1 MELYEW
7 LHNSG
12 YRENSS
18 VFAFNTLRSLAN
30 KGIRKRVRSSQH
42 PGDKSSLDTAPPGEN
57 KPQEAVEAKNEPS
70 EDKADVGQVP
80 SVKKLR
86 RDDSFIEG
94 IIGLNIGLE
103 TSEESDTPTEH
114 QKSSEPVK
122 SGSSQPAS
130 SGAATSTSPA
140 IKSAT
145 TPYTTP
151 NTNEPQVTEFNRNT
165 EGMIEAYFNEGLGE
179 EASSMFFLC
188 PIHVRTTS
196 LTCSL
201 STVIDASGLETFD
214 MLLGPYRRPT
224 KYMPKDTDENIRVCY
239 SPVILIIVCSIE
251 NF

>member
-12 YRENSS
+12 YRANSS

-42 PGDKSSLDTAPPGEN
+42 PIDKSSLDTALPGEDT
-57 KPQEAVEAKNEPS
+57 PQETVEAKNEPS

-94 IIGLNIGLE
+94 IIGLNIE
-103 TSEESDTPTEH
+103 NSEEGETPTEH

-122 SGSSQPAS
+122 SESPQPVP

-140 IKSAT
+140 IKSVT
-145 TPYTTP
+145 TSYTIP

-179 EASSMFFLC
+179 EASSMFFFVSNSYSNSVVDLFFV
-188 PIHVRTTS
+188 HR
-196 LTCSL
+196 
-201 STVIDASGLETFD
+201 
-214 MLLGPYRRPT
+214 YRCIWPR
-224 KYMPKDTDENIRVCY
+224 DV
-239 SPVILIIVCSIE
+239 
-251 NF
+251 